1 MKNPWTSRWTEKAN
15 GSGKMPLQK
24 KIELTSWIVFALF
37 LCLSGVLA
45 SANFTLGILAGGV
58 ISILNF
64 YGLCQG
70 LRAAFA
76 QIGSGNAGKATMILK
91 YLLRLTVTGLVLYIV
106 LAKTRADIFGL
117 VIGLAV
123 VVVGIIFS
131 VILTFFDK
139 SYLEEV

>member
-1 MKNPWTSRWTEKAN
+1 
-15 GSGKMPLQK
+15 MPLQK
-24 KIELTSWIVFALF
+24 KIELTSWIIFGLF
-37 LCLSGVLA
+37 LFLSTVLA
-45 SANFTLGILAGGV
+45 STNFTLGILAGGL

-70 LRAAFA
+70 LRTAFA
-76 QIGSGNAGKATMILK
+76 QMGSGSTGKATMVLK
-91 YLLRLTVTGLVLYIV
+91 YLLRLGITGFVLYLV
-106 LAKTRADIFGL
+106 LAKTKASIFGL

-123 VVVGIIFS
+123 VVIGIIFS